1 MECIVIR
8 QNDELYHH
16 GIKGMR
22 WGIRRYQNKDGSLTP
37 AGVKRYNKEVA
48 KLKKEEAKVKQE
60 QKVANNSKKVK
71 AKFDKLE
78 ARKKALED
86 KKKAL
91 KDTEDELDDNKKHEE
106 TVEERRA
113 RVLNSTDAKEIY
125 KNKDILTSAEIQE
138 RINRIDLEA
147 RLSSKIVEEH
157 KKTGMDYMN
166 DATNA
171 INRATALYK
180 SVDGAYSA
188 VANSAIGKTLA
199 KNLGIELPDQKKK
212 TRESLA
218 DFLKNIDKKSDK
230 EIADRS
236 QVESNIKKL
245 NDEQNRR
252 KKQAEKEAQ
261 EQAEKAAKEKKKS
274 DAENLKKAQES
285 VDDYIKKE
293 YADPE
298 PDTTYRESYKKA
310 SKNTSTSLGIEQI
323 DKAPSDGKI
332 YGKGTSTSEL
342 KQEMDNGKK
351 WWDTSGVTE
360 TVDFNS
366 SSTSTNN
373 KAYTETG
380 KQTYLALLEDK
391 K

>member
-1 MECIVIR
+1 MEYIVTRI
-8 QNDELYHH
+8 NKDELQHH

-37 AGVKRYNKEVA
+37 AGTKRYNKEVA
-48 KLKKEEAKVKQE
+48 KLKKEEAKLKQE
-60 QKVANNSKKVK
+60 QKVASNSKKVK

-91 KDTEDELDDNKKHEE
+91 KDTEDELDRNKKHEE
-106 TVEERRA
+106 TIEERRA

-125 KNKDILTSAEIQE
+125 KNKDILTSAEIQD

-199 KNLGIELPDQKKK
+199 KNLGIELPKQEKKP
-212 TRESLA
+212 RESLS
-218 DFLKNIDKKSDK
+218 DFLKGIDKKSDK

-245 NDEQNRR
+245 QDEQKRR
-252 KKQAEKEAQ
+252 EKQAEKEAH
-261 EQAEKAAKEKKKS
+261 EKAQQEANAKKKS
-274 DAENLKKAQES
+274 DAENLKKAQEE
-285 VDDYIKKE
+285 VNDYIKKE

-310 SKNTSTSLGIEQI
+310 TKNTSTPLGIEQI

-342 KQEMDNGKK
+342 KQEMDHGKK

-366 SSTSTNN
+366 STSSSNN
-373 KAYTETG
+373 QAYTETG
-380 KQTYLALLEDK
+380 KQIYLALLDD
-391 K
+391 

>member
-1 MECIVIR
+1 MENCNV
-8 QNDELYHH
+8 ELYHH

-60 QKVANNSKKVK
+60 QKVASNSKKVK

-91 KDTEDELDDNKKHEE
+91 KDTEDELDGSKKHEE
-106 TVEERRA
+106 TIEERRA

-212 TRESLA
+212 TRESLS

-230 EIADRS
+230 EIAERS

-261 EQAEKAAKEKKKS
+261 EQAEKAAKDKKKS
-274 DAENLKKAQES
+274 DAENMKKAQES

-373 KAYTETG
+373 KAYAETG

>member
-1 MECIVIR
+1 MENCNV
-8 QNDELYHH
+8 ELYHH

-60 QKVANNSKKVK
+60 QKVASNSKKVK

-91 KDTEDELDDNKKHEE
+91 KDTEDELDGSKKHEE
-106 TVEERRA
+106 TIEERRA

-147 RLSSKIVEEH
+147 RLSSKIVEEY

-180 SVDGAYSA
+180 SVDGTYSA

-274 DAENLKKAQES
+274 DAENMKKAQES